1 MSNYL
6 NNKFLINFLSII
18 IIFLLD
24 RVSKFYVISQTEEI
38 LSSNLFTSK
47 FLNISL
53 IWNEGIAFGL
63 FSFDQSLYYNLLTLV
78 IILITLIIL
87 WLMLRAEGLEKISFL
102 MIIGGSLGN
111 LYDRINYSSV
121 PDFIDFHIS
130 NFHWFIFNVADIF
143 ISLGVI
149 VLISV
154 EFLKIKKKMKIIVKI
169 IRIYFFIKF
178 FYFLKIFQH
187 ILTVLRLKL

>member
-6 NNKFLINFLSII
+6 NNKLLINFLSII

-63 FSFDQSLYYNLLTLV
+63 LSFENKTLYNLIT
-78 IILITLIIL
+78 ILIAAIIVILLFLISKN
-87 WLMLRAEGLEKISFL
+87 EKIKKFSY
-102 MIIGGSLGN
+102 IAISGGALGN
-111 LYDRINYSSV
+111 LFDRITYRSV
-121 PDFIDFHIS
+121 PDFIDLHY
-130 NFHWFIFNVADIF
+130 NGFHWFIFNIADIF
-143 ISLGVI
+143 ITFGVI
-149 VLISV
+149 CLICD
-154 EFLKIKKKMKIIVKI
+154 EIFLEKYRNEKK
-169 IRIYFFIKF
+169 
-178 FYFLKIFQH
+178 L
-187 ILTVLRLKL
+187 

>member
-63 FSFDQSLYYNLLTLV
+63 LSFENKTLYNLIT
-78 IILITLIIL
+78 ILIAAIIVILLFLISKN
-87 WLMLRAEGLEKISFL
+87 EKIKKFSY
-102 MIIGGSLGN
+102 IAISGGALGN
-111 LYDRINYSSV
+111 LFDRIIYRSV
-121 PDFIDFHIS
+121 PDFIDLHY
-130 NFHWFIFNVADIF
+130 NGFHWFIFNIADIF
-143 ISLGVI
+143 ITFGVI
-149 VLISV
+149 CLICD
-154 EFLKIKKKMKIIVKI
+154 EIFLEKYRNEKK
-169 IRIYFFIKF
+169 
-178 FYFLKIFQH
+178 L
-187 ILTVLRLKL
+187 